1 MLFNGLN
8 LTPKGR
14 QLAELKGMENIH
26 VGRIII
32 NTSDQL
38 ADLSDPATLAT
49 KANAADLSDPA
60 TLATKA
66 NADGLSVMFAG
77 WHCIRGGVQ
86 LNVRFQVNG
95 EKTNDGNGNAAMSVL
110 NTATTPLRLAV
121 LADDEIIASENVETG
136 EVSYRVIRKKDATVL
151 GWADVAEKA
160 AWTTESP
167 SGIVFDAVITA
178 KGELPSRC
186 NVKDVLRCPYLSN
199 TQISN
204 DDICNHDL
212 APSSISPRNPE
223 KENDVPVAEAKQQ
236 PRVEPESGEEEGAGE
251 GGEGGEG

>member
-14 QLAELKGMENIH
+14 QLAEIKGMENIH

-32 NTSDQL
+32 NTADQL
-38 ADLSDPATLAT
+38 SDLSDPATLAT
-49 KANAADLSDPA
+49 AKNIA
-60 TLATKA
+60 
-66 NADGLSVMFAG
+66 GLSAMFAG

-86 LNVRFQVNG
+86 LNVRFHVGN
-95 EKTNDGNGNAAMSVL
+95 KANDGKTNAAMSVMD
-110 NTATTPLRLAV
+110 TAVGNPLRIV
-121 LADDEIIASENVETG
+121 VIADDEVIPSKNIETG
-136 EVSYRVIRKKDATVL
+136 EVSYRAIRKKDATVL
-151 GWADVAEKA
+151 GWADVAEQA
-160 AWTTESP
+160 TWTTESP

-212 APSSISPRNPE
+212 APSSISPRNPA
-223 KENDVPVAEAKQQ
+223 KENDVPVAEADQQ
-236 PRVEPESGEEEGAGE
+236 PRVEP
-251 GGEGGEG
+251 

>member
-14 QLAELKGMENIH
+14 QLAELKDMESIR

-32 NTSDQL
+32 NTSDKL
-38 ADLSDPATLAT
+38 EDLSDPATLA
-49 KANAADLSDPA
+49 DPGA
-60 TLATKA
+60 TPDIEGMSA
-66 NADGLSVMFAG
+66 MFAG

-86 LNVRFQVNG
+86 LNVRFHVGN
-95 EKTNDGNGNAAMSVL
+95 KTNNGADNAEMKVMDTDSK
-110 NTATTPLRLAV
+110 PLRLVV

-136 EVSYRVIRKKDATVL
+136 EVSYRVIHKKNATVL
-151 GWADVAEKA
+151 GWADVEEA
-160 AWTTESP
+160 ATWTTVSP

-178 KGELPSRC
+178 RGDLPSRC

-204 DDICNHDL
+204 NDICNHDL
-212 APSSISPRNPE
+212 APSSISPRDPD
-223 KENDVPVAEAKQQ
+223 KEHKEAVDEEKQQ
-236 PRVEPESGEEEGAGE
+236 ARVEPETEESGETPETPETP
-251 GGEGGEG
+251 

>member
-14 QLAELKGMENIH
+14 QLAEIKGMENIH

-32 NTSDQL
+32 NTADQL
-38 ADLSDPATLAT
+38 SDLSDPATLAT
-49 KANAADLSDPA
+49 AKNIA
-60 TLATKA
+60 
-66 NADGLSVMFAG
+66 GLSAMFAG

-86 LNVRFQVNG
+86 LNVRFHVNG
-95 EKTNDGNGNAAMSVL
+95 AKANDGIANAAMSVMD
-110 NTATTPLRLAV
+110 TVDDKPLRIV
-121 LADDEIIASENVETG
+121 VIADDEVIPSKNIETG
-136 EVSYRVIRKKDATVL
+136 EVSYRAIRKKDATVL

-160 AWTTESP
+160 TWTTESP

-204 DDICNHDL
+204 NDICNHDL
-212 APSSISPRNPE
+212 APSSISPRNPA
-223 KENDVPVAEAKQQ
+223 KENDVPVEEAKQQ
-236 PRVEPESGEEEGAGE
+236 PRVEP
-251 GGEGGEG
+251 

>member
-14 QLAELKGMENIH
+14 QLAELKDMENIH

-32 NTSDQL
+32 NKATEL
-38 ADLSDPATLAT
+38 ADLSDPAALAEKT
-49 KANAADLSDPA
+49 NIA
-60 TLATKA
+60 
-66 NADGLSVMFAG
+66 GLSVMFAG
-77 WHCIRGGVQ
+77 WHSIRGGVQ

-95 EKTNDGNGNAAMSVL
+95 EKANDGTGEAAMSVL
-110 NTATTPLRLAV
+110 DTKTTPLRLAV

-151 GWADVAEKA
+151 GWADVVEKA
-160 AWTTESP
+160 EWTTKSP
-167 SGIVFDAVITA
+167 SGVVFDAVITA

-204 DDICNHDL
+204 NDICNHDL
-212 APSSISPRNPE
+212 APSSISPRNPD

-251 GGEGGEG
+251 GGEGGEGGTP

>member
-14 QLAELKGMENIH
+14 QLAEIKGMENIH

-32 NTSDQL
+32 NTADQL
-38 ADLSDPATLAT
+38 SDLSVPDTPITT
-49 KANAADLSDPA
+49 GNIE
-60 TLATKA
+60 
-66 NADGLSVMFAG
+66 GLSAMFAG
-77 WHCIRGGVQ
+77 WHCIRCGVQ
-86 LNVRFQVNG
+86 LNVRFHVNG
-95 EKTNDGNGNAAMSVL
+95 AKDNEGAANAAMSVL
-110 NTATTPLRLAV
+110 NTDVNKPLRIV
-121 LADDEIIASENVETG
+121 VIADDEVIPSKNIETG
-136 EVSYRVIRKKDATVL
+136 EVSYRAIRKKDATVL
-151 GWADVAEKA
+151 GWADVAEQA
-160 AWTTESP
+160 TWTTESP

-204 DDICNHDL
+204 NDICNHDL
-212 APSSISPRNPE
+212 APSSISPRNPA

-236 PRVEPESGEEEGAGE
+236 PRVEP
-251 GGEGGEG
+251 